1 VGDTAIVNLM
11 RWLLTGIYTLVAVLY
26 ISGAFYFYT
35 EERSAWPPGEGGSIA
50 DEGVRHPEALLGG
63 ARNAMDSNDFS
74 PAVRETVL
82 RSFGELPSFY
92 QPPFLLA
99 AYYANRLEEPE
110 KTHLAFE
117 AAVNRFPTNGRLHLA
132 YARWLFKARS
142 IPPAGPAGFSWIQEL
157 EPEQRAERH
166 MARALE
172 LEPNLARQGLD
183 TLRTHRVPP
192 DRWAALLPDEEAV
205 HMQLLTALFNEGYR
219 EQALGLLRGML
230 AETTDPDI
238 LSQASNWALRWG
250 EPALALE
257 AAGRW
262 LERERSQSGILSKV
276 HEAGLA
282 LAKAHLE
289 LGETDAAYEA
299 FRDALNEV
307 GPSSRAGLEL
317 LCSMA
322 SEYLNK
328 RQVVSAQSLFGEA
341 TTLAPRH
348 VPARLG
354 LARTY
359 RWMGEDEE
367 AIEEYKRV
375 LRIEPN
381 NAEAATELARLLMK

>member
-1 VGDTAIVNLM
+1 M
-11 RWLLTGIYTLVAVLY
+11 RWLLTGSYTLVAALY
-26 ISGAFYFYT
+26 ISGAFYFYS
-35 EERSAWPPGEGGSIA
+35 EDRSAWPPGEGGA
-50 DEGVRHPEALLGG
+50 ALEEGVRHPDALLGG

-74 PAVRETVL
+74 PHVRDMVL
-82 RSFGELPSFY
+82 RSLGELPSFY

-110 KTHLAFE
+110 QTHQAFE
-117 AAVNRFPTNGRLHLA
+117 DAVKRFPTNGRLHLA

-142 IPPAGPAGFSWIQEL
+142 IPPTGPSGMSWVQEL
-157 EPEQRAERH
+157 RPERLAERH
-166 MARALE
+166 MARAIE

-183 TLRTHRVPP
+183 ILRRQRVPP
-192 DRWAALLPDEEAV
+192 ERWAALLPEEDAV
-205 HMQLLTALFNEGYR
+205 QLQLLTALFNEGYR
-219 EQALGLLRGML
+219 EQALGLLRGIL
-230 AETTDPDI
+230 TEATDPDI

-250 EPALALE
+250 EPSLALE
-257 AAGRW
+257 AAERW
-262 LERERSQSGILSKV
+262 LEWEQSHRGVLSRV

-282 LAKAHLE
+282 LARAYLE
-289 LGETDAAYEA
+289 LGENDAAYEA
-299 FRDALNEV
+299 FRDVLNEV

-317 LCSMA
+317 LCSMGT
-322 SEYLNK
+322 EYLNK
-328 RQVVSAQSLFGEA
+328 RQVVSAQSLFAEA
-341 TTLAPRH
+341 AALAPRY

-381 NAEAATELARLLMK
+381 NAEAERELARLLLK